1 MGHALADFAYKR
13 SCEELKVF
21 KGFLSNIGL
30 KVGHALADFAY
41 KRSCE
46 ELKGFNRFSM

>member
-1 MGHALADFAYKR
+1 MGDALADFAYKR

-30 KVGHALADFAY
+30 KMGHAPASLAT
-41 KRSCE
+41 
-46 ELKGFNRFSM
+46 